1 MKRDDNIQPLAT
13 LASSVNMMDE
23 PVVIDQQQMLIRCL
37 SIMQSGADLE
47 DFVTYEFVNYA
58 PSLFD
63 NFSMRKTVKSALIQ
77 SLGIESHGNE
87 NNRSYNIMIVDGGH
101 LMHVVVWQIP
111 ATNSDIFWT

>member
-1 MKRDDNIQPLAT
+1 MKCGDNIQPLAT
-13 LASSVNMMDE
+13 LTSSATMMGE

-37 SIMQSGADLE
+37 SIMQSGVDLE
-47 DFVTYEFVNYA
+47 DFVMYEFVNYA

-77 SLGIESHGNE
+77 SLGIESRGNE

-101 LMHVVVWQIP
+101 LMHVVVWQIY
-111 ATNSDIFWT
+111 ATYSDIYWM